1 MEIPFLK
8 IDSAETSRKPRDE
21 TVVDETAG
29 ACFEIDVPDQKTP
42 TEPAP
47 EIPVDDVL
55 TGPAQADEDGLDTDP
70 VAQLMAAW
78 TGTTAELPRSRATMI
93 DGDTPALTVTH
104 DAKGAKQLADQTAIV
119 GDSLPDPMP
128 ETDPPAQPTEADL
141 ADDPVRMSWA
151 APKEPGA
158 NDITDPK
165 PALADQRVTLT
176 QAALPDMPA
185 EEASAP
191 PQTPQASEARSE
203 PQQTQHSVQALR
215 AVPPTPVSRQLA
227 DAAIRTRDELVEIT
241 LSPEELGRVRMVLG
255 GHDRTP
261 HLTIW
266 ADRPETLDQM
276 RRHAEDLAE
285 ELRGSGM
292 EGAQLDFRD
301 GDAGQNWQ
309 DPEWAAPLD
318 ASAQALTEHIAPA
331 PSRDTVSLVAL
342 SSGWGTRHI
351 DIRI

>member
-8 IDSAETSRKPRDE
+8 IEGADTSRKPRNQA
-21 TVVDETAG
+21 VVDETAG
-29 ACFEIDVPDQKTP
+29 AYFEIVLPDQT
-42 TEPAP
+42 TLADP
-47 EIPVDDVL
+47 ESDTVGDDGL
-55 TGPAQADEDGLDTDP
+55 TGPLQADEEGLDTDP
-70 VAQLMAAW
+70 VAQLLAAW
-78 TGTTAELPRSRATMI
+78 TGTTAELPRSRATLI
-93 DGDTPALTVTH
+93 DGDTPAQAVTH
-104 DAKGAKQLADQTAIV
+104 DAKGAEQLAGHAMNV
-119 GDSLPDPMP
+119 GDPMSDPMP
-128 ETDPPAQPTEADL
+128 ETDPPTQLTEADL
-141 ADDPVRMSWA
+141 AADPAQMSQA
-151 APKEPGA
+151 APEEPGA
-158 NDITDPK
+158 NDTAGPK
-165 PALADQRVTLT
+165 PAFADQRVTLT
-176 QAALPDMPA
+176 QAALPDLPA
-185 EEASAP
+185 EEAAAL
-191 PQTPQASEARSE
+191 PQTPHASEARAE
-203 PQQTQHSVQALR
+203 PQQTQHSVQVLR
-215 AVPPTPVSRQLA
+215 AVPPTPISRQLA
-227 DAAIRTRDELVEIT
+227 DAAIRSRDEMVEIT

-255 GHDRTP
+255 MHDRTP